1 MKGVLK
7 KEGIKRVERIRKKA
21 EFEKIFRSA
30 RRVNKKNL
38 RIYYTHNDRK
48 FSRFAVVTG
57 RKLGKAVLRN
67 RLKRI
72 IREIYR
78 RNKRLFGNEI
88 DWIFIPKGKWE
99 IISYSFIERILL
111 DVINGIEERN
121 SIKKR

>member
-1 MKGVLK
+1 MKVVLK
-7 KEGIKRVERIRKKA
+7 KEGIKRVERIKKKA
-21 EFEKIFRSA
+21 EFEEIFRSA
-30 RRVNKKNL
+30 KRVNKKNL
-38 RIYYTHNDRK
+38 RIYYALNGSNI
-48 FSRFAVVTG
+48 SRFAVVTG

-78 RNKRLFGNEI
+78 RNKRHFGNGI

-99 IISYSFIERILL
+99 IISYSYIERILL

-121 SIKKR
+121 TIKKR

>member
-1 MKGVLK
+1 MKVVLK

-21 EFEKIFRSA
+21 EFEGIFRSA
-30 RRVNKKNL
+30 KRVNKKNL
-38 RIYYTHNDRK
+38 RIYYTLNKRNI
-48 FSRFAVVTG
+48 SRFAVVTG

-78 RNKRLFGNEI
+78 RNKRLFGNGI

-99 IISYSFIERILL
+99 IISYSYIERILL

-121 SIKKR
+121 TTKKR

>member
-1 MKGVLK
+1 MKGVLR
-7 KEGIKRVERIRKKA
+7 KEGIKRIERIRKRG
-21 EFEKIFRSA
+21 EFEEIFRSA
-30 RRVNKKNL
+30 KRVNRENL
-38 RIYYTHNDRK
+38 RVYYALNKRNI
-48 FSRFAVVTG
+48 SRFAVVTG

-78 RNKRLFGNEI
+78 RNKSVFGNGV

-99 IISYSFIERILL
+99 VVNYSYIERILL

-121 SIKKR
+121 RIKNR